1 MIVKQTQLLKLI
13 VQERAL
19 LKILKTIGNQ
29 EYHTR
34 ELLKKVG
41 AYGYGHRLLL
51 EAEEK
56 GLVKRRIVKNK
67 MYNKLTKKGQDLIK
81 LARQIGV

>member
-1 MIVKQTQLLKLI
+1 VKQVQLLRLI
-13 VQERAL
+13 VEEKAL
-19 LKILKTIGNQ
+19 LRVLKTIGDH

-41 AYGYGHRLLL
+41 AYGYGHKLLL

-56 GLVKRRIVKNK
+56 GLVKRRIVKNR

>member
-1 MIVKQTQLLKLI
+1 VKQVQLLRLI
-13 VQERAL
+13 VEEKAL
-19 LKILKTIGNQ
+19 LRVLKTIGNH

-41 AYGYGHRLLL
+41 AYGYGHKLLL

-56 GLVKRRIVKNK
+56 GLVKRRIVKNR

>member
-1 MIVKQTQLLKLI
+1 MKQVQLLRLI
-13 VQERAL
+13 VEEKAL
-19 LKILKTIGNQ
+19 LRVLKTIGDH

-41 AYGYGHRLLL
+41 AYGYGHKLLL
-51 EAEEK
+51 EAEKK
-56 GLVKRRIVKNK
+56 GLVKRRIVKNR

>member
-1 MIVKQTQLLKLI
+1 MKQVQLLRLI
-13 VQERAL
+13 VEEKAL
-19 LKILKTIGNQ
+19 LKVLKTIGTH

-41 AYGYGHRLLL
+41 AYGYGHKLLL
-51 EAEEK
+51 EAEKK
-56 GLVKRRIVKNK
+56 GLVKRRIVKNR

>member
-1 MIVKQTQLLKLI
+1 VKQIQLLRLI
-13 VQERAL
+13 VEEKAL
-19 LKILKTIGNQ
+19 LKVLKTIGTR

-41 AYGYGHRLLL
+41 AYGYGHKLLL
-51 EAEEK
+51 EAEKK
-56 GLVKRRIVKNK
+56 GLVKRRIVKNR

-81 LARQIGV
+81 LAKQIGV

>member
-1 MIVKQTQLLKLI
+1 VQVQLLRLI
-13 VQERAL
+13 VEEKAL
-19 LKILKTIGNQ
+19 LRVLKTIGNQ

-41 AYGYGHRLLL
+41 AYGYGHKLLL
-51 EAEEK
+51 EAEKK
-56 GLVKRRIVKNK
+56 GLVKRTIVKNR

>member
-1 MIVKQTQLLKLI
+1 MLRLI
-13 VQERAL
+13 VEEKAL
-19 LKILKTIGNQ
+19 LRVLKTIGNH

-41 AYGYGHRLLL
+41 AYGYGHKLLL

-56 GLVKRRIVKNK
+56 GLVKRRIVKNR

>member
-1 MIVKQTQLLKLI
+1 MKQVQLLRLI
-13 VQERAL
+13 VEEKAL
-19 LKILKTIGNQ
+19 LRVLKTIGNH

-41 AYGYGHRLLL
+41 AYGYGHKLLL

-56 GLVKRRIVKNK
+56 GLVKRRIVKNR

>member
-1 MIVKQTQLLKLI
+1 MKQVQLLRLI
-13 VQERAL
+13 VEEKAL
-19 LKILKTIGNQ
+19 LKVLKTIGAH

-41 AYGYGHRLLL
+41 AYGYGHKLLL
-51 EAEEK
+51 EAEKK
-56 GLVKRRIVKNK
+56 GLVKRRIVKNR

>member
-1 MIVKQTQLLKLI
+1 VKQVQLLRLI
-13 VQERAL
+13 VEEKAL
-19 LKILKTIGNQ
+19 LRVLKTIGDH

-41 AYGYGHRLLL
+41 AYGYGHKLLL
-51 EAEEK
+51 EAEKK
-56 GLVKRRIVKNK
+56 GLVKRRIVKNR

>member
-1 MIVKQTQLLKLI
+1 VKQVQLLRLI
-13 VQERAL
+13 VEEKAL
-19 LKILKTIGNQ
+19 LRVLKTIGNH

-41 AYGYGHRLLL
+41 AYGYGHKLLL
-51 EAEEK
+51 EAEKK
-56 GLVKRRIVKNK
+56 GLVKRRIVKNR

>member
-1 MIVKQTQLLKLI
+1 VKQVQLLRLI
-13 VQERAL
+13 VEEKAL
-19 LKILKTIGNQ
+19 LRVLKTIGNQ

-41 AYGYGHRLLL
+41 AYGYGHKLLL
-51 EAEEK
+51 EAEKK
-56 GLVKRRIVKNK
+56 GLVKRRIVKNR

>member
-1 MIVKQTQLLKLI
+1 MIVKQTQLLKII

-19 LKILKTIGNQ
+19 LKVLKTIGNQ